1 MNKYKNYCIFYQSS
15 VLYLKTYK
23 YTLNKINIHY
33 IKGEKYMVKVG
44 ILGATGYAGAELT
57 RLLTG
62 HSAVQIKFLDSRS
75 YNGKKYSSVYPN
87 LYNEI
92 DMHCNTADLN
102 NLSWIDEI
110 DILFCALPH
119 GLSQKAVKIASS
131 EGKRVIDLS
140 ADFRISNKGVYE
152 QWYGVKHEAEEE
164 LKKSVYGLCEV
175 HREDIKMG
183 QIIANPGCYPTSILL
198 PLYPLLK
205 EDATSLQNIIIDSK
219 SGVSGAG
226 RNPSDSIL
234 FSQCNENVKAY
245 SIASHRH
252 IPEIEEQL
260 SLMVEK
266 EVIIQFTPHLI
277 PMTRGILS
285 TIYLENSKD
294 LKSKDIEEIF
304 NINYKNERFIR
315 LLTEGDL
322 PQTKAV
328 TGTNYCDI
336 AVKIDDRT
344 GRIII
349 ISAIDNLIK
358 GAAGQAVQNMNII
371 LGFDEGMGLNQM
383 SQWP

>member
-1 MNKYKNYCIFYQSS
+1 
-15 VLYLKTYK
+15 
-23 YTLNKINIHY
+23 
-33 IKGEKYMVKVG
+33 MVKVG